1 MEALSPA
8 KAGPM
13 RLDDERES
21 SNIEDQRGEGGGM
34 GLGGLGGGGGGGGM
48 GGILGLIFAAR
59 GLGIGLPA
67 IIILALGYFFFF
79 GGGGGHS
86 SAPTAPDSSSVGFQ
100 NPAPGRAAPGGA
112 QGENKTDVF
121 VRKVLATTEDTW
133 GQIFKANGQTYTQPK
148 LVFYSGEG
156 RSGCGAAQSAMGPFY
171 CPNDHKVYLD
181 TAFFDELSRRFGAPG
196 DFAAA
201 YVIAHEIGHHVQ
213 TLTGQMTRAQRSG
226 LSQEGAGGA
235 QVRIELQADCYAGV
249 WGNANKAILDPG
261 DVDQALRAATAIG
274 DDTLQ
279 REAGRR
285 VSPDSFT
292 HGTSAQRSHWF
303 KAGYDSGDPGACDT
317 FGAGTL

>member
-1 MEALSPA
+1 
-8 KAGPM
+8 M

-21 SNIEDQRGEGGGM
+21 SNIEDQRGQG
-34 GLGGLGGGGGGGGM
+34 GLGAGGFGGGGGLS
-48 GGILGLIFAAR
+48 GILGLIFAAR

-67 IIILALGYFFFF
+67 IIVLALGYFLFF
-79 GGGGGHS
+79 GGSGSHHAAVPDPAS
-86 SAPTAPDSSSVGFQ
+86 QSAGFQ
-100 NPAPGRAAPGGA
+100 PPAQGGA
-112 QGENKTDVF
+112 TSGTAESQTDRF

-133 GQIFKANGQTYTQPK
+133 GAIFKANGQTYAQPK

-156 RSGCGAAQSAMGPFY
+156 TSACGAAQTAMGPFY
-171 CPNDHKVYLD
+171 CPNDRKVYLD
-181 TAFFDELSRRFGAPG
+181 TSFFDELSRRFGAPG

-201 YVIAHEIGHHVQ
+201 YVIAHEVGHHVQ
-213 TLTGQMTRAQRSG
+213 ALTGQMERAKRG
-226 LSQEGAGGA
+226 RFPQEGANGA

-261 DVDQALRAATAIG
+261 DVDEALKAASAIG

-279 REAGRR
+279 REATGR

-303 KAGYDSGDPGACDT
+303 KLGYDSGDPGACDT
-317 FGAGTL
+317 FGAATL

>member
-1 MEALSPA
+1 
-8 KAGPM
+8 M

-21 SNIEDQRGEGGGM
+21 SNIEDQRGQGGGL
-34 GLGGLGGGGGGGGM
+34 GLGGLGGGGGGM

-59 GLGIGLPA
+59 GLGLGLPA
-67 IIILALGYFFFF
+67 IIVIAIGYFLFF
-79 GGGGGHS
+79 GGGGS
-86 SAPTAPDSSSVGFQ
+86 RPSAPVPGQSVGFQ
-100 NPAPGRAAPGGA
+100 PADQAAAPRGA
-112 QGENKTDVF
+112 EAQTDVF

-133 GQIFKANGQTYTQPK
+133 GRIFQANGQTYEQPK
-148 LVFYSGEG
+148 LVFYSGQG

-181 TAFFDELSRRFGAPG
+181 TSFFDELSRRFGAPG

-213 TLTGQMTRAQRSG
+213 TLTGQMRRGERSG
-226 LSQEGAGGA
+226 LSQEGAEGA

-249 WGNANKAILDPG
+249 WGAANRKLLDPG
-261 DVDQALRAATAIG
+261 DVEEALKAATAIG

-285 VSPDSFT
+285 VAPDNFT
-292 HGTSAQRSHWF
+292 HGTSAQRSRWF
-303 KAGYDSGDPGACDT
+303 KAGYDRGDPSACDT
-317 FGAGTL
+317 FSTRAL